1 MNLLLCG
8 IKIIDIVRVLG
19 QIAKLCIDS
28 IRRTTLTVILCDK
41 ALLLKEALS
50 NPKISVPMSDEKS

>member
-41 ALLLKEALS
+41 STSFKRSTVQSKNLC
-50 NPKISVPMSDEKS
+50 SDVR